1 MSRSFFPTEKTLSD
15 ANKTTIFSVG
25 QSLNFGEERGPAITG
40 EKIHTSVFESNTD
53 SASGA
58 DGLSAELIPFSYS
71 IIANHLSLIFN
82 SCLSL
87 GYFPVAWKRARICE
101 AEKIGRQPYED
112 AKCFRPISVL
122 KVLSK
127 IFEKFLHRR
136 LSWLSKEGDWISEAQ
151 HGFVDNKSTE
161 TAAHVNKKM

>member
-1 MSRSFFPTEKTLSD
+1 MNKDLFGSLKNIAGCRDPPFLPNKLESWRPHHNRKKTLLPTQCREASSLLKKKTLSD

-87 GYFPVAWKRARICE
+87 GYFPVAWKRARIC
-101 AEKIGRQPYED
+101 
-112 AKCFRPISVL
+112 VL
-122 KVLSK
+122 KK
-127 IFEKFLHRR
+127 
-136 LSWLSKEGDWISEAQ
+136 
-151 HGFVDNKSTE
+151 
-161 TAAHVNKKM
+161 